1 MRELRSSYEH
11 EQKNKEKLQSDLT
24 KSLNCVK
31 GNFIFIFRLRQQY
44 EKASEEIEQAK
55 RKGENAESAK
65 KRIEQLEQQLVGGE
79 QAGNE
84 ALKQKRARKIKE
96 AEKKMKRLAGEE
108 NRCRICQKTFRF

>member
-1 MRELRSSYEH
+1 M
-11 EQKNKEKLQSDLT
+11 
-24 KSLNCVK
+24 K

-108 NRCRICQKTFRF
+108 KV